1 MAATTSESAE
11 QYYQNLIKG
20 INIRDLEE
28 WEQGVNEAERT
39 RLMDRSVMDVLGTQL
54 PTNAESIAQKDGA
67 QVNGSVAEWIQMGI
81 EIEEKQ

>member
-1 MAATTSESAE
+1 LAATTSESAE

-54 PTNAESIAQKDGA
+54 PTNTESIAQKDGA